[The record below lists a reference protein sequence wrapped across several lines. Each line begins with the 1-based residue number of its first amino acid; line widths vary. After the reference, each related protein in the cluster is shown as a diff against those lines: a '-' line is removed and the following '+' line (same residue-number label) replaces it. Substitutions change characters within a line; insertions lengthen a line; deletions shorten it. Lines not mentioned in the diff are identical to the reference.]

1 MWRTVR
7 IREEAYNYLKELA
20 RKEKK
25 SMCEIVS
32 RIVLE
37 HMKAEKNQS
46 ENQSNF
52 QLTEN
57 ITGDEIALVN
67 KTSHKLKA
75 TLIVEGIH
83 TPEWLYPN
91 EFRTCISGERLRRV
105 KYTLVLEEDEWEK
118 GGEIMSRSEKLLK
131 IEKNKQGRINYYYN
145 RQQGKDPTNLLSISD
160 DGTIYI
166 MKSVISSPDVAI
178 ALISA
183 LKHAVTLM
191 RGGESFAPV
200 LDDYVQLFEDI
211 WYEEYVKSV

>member
-1 MWRTVR
+1 MWRTIR
-7 IREEAYNYLKELA
+7 IKEEAYNIIKKIAKE
-20 RKEKK
+20 EGK

-52 QLTEN
+52 QT
-57 ITGDEIALVN
+57 
-67 KTSHKLKA
+67 K
-75 TLIVEGIH
+75 
-83 TPEWLYPN
+83 
-91 EFRTCISGERLRRV
+91 
-105 KYTLVLEEDEWEK
+105 
-118 GGEIMSRSEKLLK
+118 SEKLLK
-131 IEKNKQGRINYYYN
+131 IEKNKQGRINYFYN
-145 RQQGKDPTNLLSISD
+145 RQQGKDPMNLLSISD

-166 MKSVISSPDVAI
+166 IKNVISSPDIAI